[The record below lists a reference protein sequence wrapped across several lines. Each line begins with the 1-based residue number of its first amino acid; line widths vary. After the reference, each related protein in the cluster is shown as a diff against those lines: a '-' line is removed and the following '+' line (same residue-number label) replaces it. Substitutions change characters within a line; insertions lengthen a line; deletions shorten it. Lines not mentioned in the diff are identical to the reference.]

1 MVVWVVYSD
10 KWSFTTHLKLPPLL
24 PLSPVMVEP
33 LAPWLVW
40 YPLELVA
47 PLPGVPLSALKMP
60 VPAFM
65 RPLTPPSTFAPAA
78 SAAKN
83 DLY

>member
-1 MVVWVVYSD
+1 L
-10 KWSFTTHLKLPPLL
+10 T
-24 PLSPVMVEP
+24 PLSPVIVDP

-47 PLPGVPLSALKMP
+47 PLPDVPLSALNMP

-65 RPLTPPSTFAPAA
+65 SVLTPPSNFAPAP
-78 SAAKN
+78 SAAKI
-83 DLY
+83 DIY